1 MPESATNFDERALLC
16 LWPQRMMFIGRPGAL
31 PLHRHPISVCLVA
44 LQGPLRIGTTM
55 AGESLTC
62 LTAIVPA
69 GLSHTLDPSG
79 APVAV
84 IYNNPDDPYY
94 RRLSPHQGCGLSSL
108 APDVESSLIVAV
120 RNLYALHQAGHRLRF
135 DDFDFAAEQALGI
148 EPRPP
153 RVDARVEHIVSII
166 RADIARNHSIQEL
179 ARRVD
184 LSPSRLQHLFV
195 QEIGVPFRTFRI
207 WIRFRHAV
215 ERVGGG
221 DSITSAALDAGFA
234 SSSHFSHAFK
244 ATFGAT
250 AASVLKD
257 APSRVQIQLIG

>member
-1 MPESATNFDERALLC
+1 MPESATNFDDRALLC
-16 LWPQRMMFIGRPGAL
+16 LWPQRMMFIGRLGTL

-44 LQGPLRIGTTM
+44 LQTPLRVSTAM
-55 AGESLTC
+55 AGESMVC

-69 GLSHTLDPSG
+69 GLSHSLDLSG

-84 IYNNPDDPYY
+84 IYNDPDDPYY
-94 RRLSPHQGCGLSSL
+94 RRLSPHQECGLSSL
-108 APDVESSLIVAV
+108 DPEIEGSLIVAV
-120 RNLYALHQAGHRLRF
+120 RNVYASHQAGDKLRF
-135 DDFDFAAEQALGI
+135 DDFDVAAERALGI
-148 EPRPP
+148 EPRPL
-153 RVDARVEHIVSII
+153 RLDVRVERVVSMI
-166 RADIARNHSIQEL
+166 RADIDRNHSIEEL

-195 QEIGVPFRTFRI
+195 QEIGVPLRTFRI

-215 ERVGGG
+215 ERVGDG
-221 DSITSAALDAGFA
+221 DSITSAALDAGFS

-250 AASVLKD
+250 AASVLKGP
-257 APSRVQIQLIG
+257 PSRVRIQLIQ